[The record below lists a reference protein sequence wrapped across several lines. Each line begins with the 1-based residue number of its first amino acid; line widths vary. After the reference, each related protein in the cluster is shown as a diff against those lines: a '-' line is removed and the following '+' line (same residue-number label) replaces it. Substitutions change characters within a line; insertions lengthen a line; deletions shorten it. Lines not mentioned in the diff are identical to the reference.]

1 MSFRGAASRGARTR
15 LVFLVVAPTREKT
28 IRAGI
33 FFPYD
38 EDLSRKD
45 SVAVSILEPESARGP
60 CRAGP
65 LRASLSIGG
74 GRRRQ
79 PSPFVPCHPIP
90 SHRAVCTHTY
100 LPTAFACSTLPT
112 VHEIRFPVPTHPC
125 AWIRAPFSNAIHPQI
140 ASGGLHRSRLTA
152 RDLPR
157 STSHGSRRRNRHTD
171 GIIHRDLVR
180 RLGCVGGFRSRRKA
194 L

>member
-1 MSFRGAASRGARTR
+1 MARVAQGRCVHPCRLVGVAVANHRLSFRA
-15 LVFLVVAPTREKT
+15 
-28 IRAGI
+28 
-33 FFPYD
+33 
-38 EDLSRKD
+38 
-45 SVAVSILEPESARGP
+45 
-60 CRAGP
+60 
-65 LRASLSIGG
+65 
-74 GRRRQ
+74 
-79 PSPFVPCHPIP
+79 IP

-125 AWIRAPFSNAIHPQI
+125 AWIRAPFRNAIHPQI

-152 RDLPR
+152 RDRPR
-157 STSHGSRRRNRHTD
+157 STSHGSHRRNRHTD